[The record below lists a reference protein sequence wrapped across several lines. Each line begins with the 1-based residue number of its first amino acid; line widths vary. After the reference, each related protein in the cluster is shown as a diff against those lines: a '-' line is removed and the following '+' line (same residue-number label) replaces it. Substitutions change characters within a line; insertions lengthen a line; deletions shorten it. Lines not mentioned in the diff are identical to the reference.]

1 MCRYFKNISGAG
13 NGEYISFWKSKG
25 YCDERINSITA
36 SNHSITPEL
45 SYYGTKIRVKFNGN
59 CLKQDRIKYTHGT
72 IINIYAV
79 YVKMLI

>member
-1 MCRYFKNISGAG
+1 MVNIFLFE
-13 NGEYISFWKSKG
+13 N
-25 YCDERINSITA
+25 DERINSITA

-45 SYYGTKIRVKFNGN
+45 SYYGNKIRVKFNGS

-79 YVKMLI
+79 YKKMLI

>member
-1 MCRYFKNISGAG
+1 MVNIFLFE
-13 NGEYISFWKSKG
+13 N
-25 YCDERINSITA
+25 DERINSITA

-45 SYYGTKIRVKFNGN
+45 SYYGTKIRVKFNGS

-79 YVKMLI
+79 YKKMLI

>member
-1 MCRYFKNISGAG
+1 MVNIFLFE
-13 NGEYISFWKSKG
+13 N
-25 YCDERINSITA
+25 DERINSITA

-45 SYYGTKIRVKFNGN
+45 SYYGTRIRVKFNGS

-79 YVKMLI
+79 YKKMLI

>member
-1 MCRYFKNISGAG
+1 MLGMVNIFLFE
-13 NGEYISFWKSKG
+13 N
-25 YCDERINSITA
+25 DERINSITA

-45 SYYGTKIRVKFNGN
+45 SYYGTKIRVKFNGS

-79 YVKMLI
+79 YKKMLI